1 LWLRRQSRKNNQVV
15 KKRNIILGVTASI
28 AIYKACDIVRRLNEE
43 ALSVTVVMTR
53 EAEEL
58 IRPIVF
64 QSLSGNKVYRGL
76 FDELEGW
83 EIEHVSLAKKADL
96 VLIAPATANIIAK
109 VASGICDD
117 LLTCIISATK
127 APVLIC
133 PAMNENMYKN
143 RITQENI
150 KKLKSLGY
158 RFIEPRVGRLACG
171 KMGLGCLAEVETI
184 IKEAKKNL

>member
-1 LWLRRQSRKNNQVV
+1 VA

-76 FDELEGW
+76 FDEPEGW

-184 IKEAKKNL
+184 IKEVKKAL